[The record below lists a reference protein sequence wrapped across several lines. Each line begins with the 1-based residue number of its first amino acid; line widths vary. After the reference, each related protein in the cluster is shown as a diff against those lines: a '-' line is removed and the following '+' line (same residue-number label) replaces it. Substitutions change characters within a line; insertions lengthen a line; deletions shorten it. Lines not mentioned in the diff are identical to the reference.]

1 MAEFVNEYGCYCQ
14 FDLFGTENSYYQRK
28 LALDYPNDAMRIAMI
43 QNLINEQFENKI
55 LVAHDIHTK
64 HRLVNN
70 INRGCSDS
78 SHALCINFLR

>member
-70 INRGCSDS
+70 INKYG
-78 SHALCINFLR
+78 LF